1 MSEAE
6 FEPRII
12 AFLCNWCTYTGADLA
27 GTSRI
32 QYPPNVRIIRL
43 MCSGGLDPVYV
54 SKALLEGAD
63 GVLIG
68 GCHPG
73 DCHYQ
78 SGNYKAR
85 RRVAILQ
92 SILAQMHLATA
103 AAVASTFRVLHMSD
117 TIDLG
122 DNRPELVASRRL
134 AVMINKYWTA
144 MTSTACARDGIELL
158 GGGRRTLH
166 VAEQHRDGA
175 PLTLHRSGA
184 GGGLELLQQ
193 LAGDQF
199 AEPAGVPA
207 RVGLAGTRVDPVT
220 ALHAER
226 RLGR

>member
-1 MSEAE
+1 MAEANTPGSAE

-32 QYPPNVRIIRL
+32 QYPPNIRIIRL

-54 SKALLEGAD
+54 AKALLEGAD

-92 SILAQMHLATA
+92 SILDQMGFDADRVWLRWISASEGQYFADTVSAMVA
-103 AAVASTFRVLHMSD
+103 ALKEK
-117 TIDLG
+117 G
-122 DNRPELVASRRL
+122 P
-134 AVMINKYWTA
+134 K
-144 MTSTACARDGIELL
+144 
-158 GGGRRTLH
+158 
-166 VAEQHRDGA
+166 
-175 PLTLHRSGA
+175 PLTGNGSI
-184 GGGLELLQQ
+184 
-193 LAGDQF
+193 
-199 AEPAGVPA
+199 
-207 RVGLAGTRVDPVT
+207 
-220 ALHAER
+220 
-226 RLGR
+226 